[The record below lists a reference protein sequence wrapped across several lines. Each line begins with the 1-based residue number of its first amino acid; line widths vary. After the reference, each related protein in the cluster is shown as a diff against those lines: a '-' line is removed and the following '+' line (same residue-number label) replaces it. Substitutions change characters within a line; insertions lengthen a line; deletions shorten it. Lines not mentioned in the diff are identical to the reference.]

1 MERHNI
7 RVIIISLFRTN
18 QELPNYIFSFID
30 VYKGLYKNQF
40 VAVKQLKDQDR
51 AAQAFLK
58 EASVMT

>member
-1 MERHNI
+1 MIVNKLI
-7 RVIIISLFRTN
+7 
-18 QELPNYIFSFID
+18 NYCFYLLAD